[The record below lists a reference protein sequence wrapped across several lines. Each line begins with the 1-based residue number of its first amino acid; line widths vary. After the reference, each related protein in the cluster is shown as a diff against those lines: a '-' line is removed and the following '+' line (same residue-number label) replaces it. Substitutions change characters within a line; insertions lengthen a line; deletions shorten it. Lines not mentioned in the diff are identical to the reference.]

1 MGGSTLR
8 EGARFRMELQQG
20 QDVHETEGVITAFDR
35 PRRFGAGAPAKPFGI
50 EWHALL
56 DGDASRTTITLSAS
70 LFPSSWAFGISM
82 LLARPLFTRAIK
94 KVLRQRLDELKED
107 LERANQSD

>member
-1 MGGSTLR
+1 
-8 EGARFRMELQQG
+8 
-20 QDVHETEGVITAFDR
+20 VITAFDR
-35 PRRFGAGAPAKPFGI
+35 PRRFGAGAHATQPFGI

-70 LFPSSWAFGISM
+70 LFPGSWMFGISM

>member
-1 MGGSTLR
+1 
-8 EGARFRMELQQG
+8 
-20 QDVHETEGVITAFDR
+20 
-35 PRRFGAGAPAKPFGI
+35 
-50 EWHALL
+50 
-56 DGDASRTTITLSAS
+56 
-70 LFPSSWAFGISM
+70 M